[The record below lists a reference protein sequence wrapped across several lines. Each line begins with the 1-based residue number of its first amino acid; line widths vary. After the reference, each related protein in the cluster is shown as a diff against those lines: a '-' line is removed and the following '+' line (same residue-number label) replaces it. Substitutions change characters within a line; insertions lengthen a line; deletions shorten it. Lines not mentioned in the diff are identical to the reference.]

1 VSAVAVRA
9 AVDRSWAE
17 VRFAIWSTTALALV
31 TEPAKARAAEVLLRA
46 GLADLDQVCSR
57 FRADSEIQALE
68 RGAGSQVT
76 VSPLLAEV
84 LEVALRA
91 ADVTDGLVDPT
102 VGAAMR
108 AVGYDRDLAAIPPD
122 GPAVDPV
129 PAPGWWR
136 ISWDRSRRAVLLPR
150 GVALDVGATAKALAA
165 DRAAATLASELGCG
179 VLVGLGGDIAVAG
192 PPPSGGWRIQVGDD
206 HARPDPDGGQCVAI
220 TSGGLATSGTARRR
234 WRRGGAAMHHI
245 IDPRTG
251 SPADTGWRTV
261 SVAAGSCVDANTA
274 STAAIVLGTIAPAWL
289 AWRGLPAR
297 LVAED
302 GTVRTV
308 AGWPAPVTGP
318 AVVDLVAAAGAEERS

>member
-1 VSAVAVRA
+1 VTAVAVRA
-9 AVDRSWAE
+9 IAGRSWAE

-46 GLADLDQVCSR
+46 GLAELDQVCNR

-68 RGAGSQVT
+68 HRAGSEVT

-91 ADVTDGLVDPT
+91 ADLTDGLVDPT
-102 VGAAMR
+102 VGAAIR
-108 AVGYDRDLAAIPPD
+108 AIGYDRDLAAIPPD
-122 GPAVDPV
+122 GPAVEPV

-136 ISWDRSRRAVLLPR
+136 ISWDRSRHAVLVPR
-150 GVALDVGATAKALAA
+150 GVGLDVGATAKALAA
-165 DRAAATLASELGCG
+165 DRAATILAKELGCG

-206 HARPDPDGGQCVAI
+206 HTRTDPDGGQCVAI

-251 SPADTGWRTV
+251 APAGTGWRTV

-274 STAAIVLGTIAPAWL
+274 STAAVVLGATAPAWL

-302 GTVRTV
+302 GTVCAVADWPDPATRPAAAEPGV
-308 AGWPAPVTGP
+308 AGP
-318 AVVDLVAAAGAEERS
+318 EERS